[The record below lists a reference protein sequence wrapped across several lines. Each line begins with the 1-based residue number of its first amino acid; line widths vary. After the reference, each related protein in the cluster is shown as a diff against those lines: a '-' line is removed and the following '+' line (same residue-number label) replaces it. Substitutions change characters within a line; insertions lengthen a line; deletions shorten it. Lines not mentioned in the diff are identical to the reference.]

1 MTWDVELLSSP
12 NCTQPVSTLC
22 GSFTTRN
29 AHALPQLNSC
39 RGCMQIFIQAC
50 RLWFASGAR
59 TPIVMERMA
68 TRCHRSLPPLL
79 LSVSSNQY
87 HSTAI
92 TLCQQRPHIQAQ
104 RYISTLRQRLQF
116 STHRP
121 PLLIARTAKTFS
133 WTQRAHYRE
142 RHTAS
147 IPHAESD
154 NASYDGSNSNS
165 AEGVSGSNGDKDS
178 TADSNTG
185 LDQVSNTAES
195 VRTGF
200 TLPSVRRTASAS
212 SVSQS
217 ARSLGAAGAPAAV
230 QQASDGRAIA
240 NLSRC
245 GKCTVTPTL
254 NLGPG
259 SAPIP
264 SNCDHVAG
272 MAESMESVGLS
283 Q

>member
-1 MTWDVELLSSP
+1 
-12 NCTQPVSTLC
+12 
-22 GSFTTRN
+22 
-29 AHALPQLNSC
+29 
-39 RGCMQIFIQAC
+39 MQIITKAC
-50 RLWFASGAR
+50 RLCFASGAR

-68 TRCHRSLPPLL
+68 TRCHRTLPPLL

-92 TLCQQRPHIQAQ
+92 TLCQQRPRIQAL
-104 RYISTLRQRLQF
+104 RYNSTLRQRLPF

-133 WTQRAHYRE
+133 WTQRAHNRD
-142 RHTAS
+142 RHTTS
-147 IPHAESD
+147 IPQAEPGS
-154 NASYDGSNSNS
+154 ASYDGSNLNS
-165 AEGVSGSNGDKDS
+165 AEGGSGSNGDDGDS

-185 LDQVSNTAES
+185 LDQVSNTADS

-217 ARSLGAAGAPAAV
+217 ARSFGAAGAPAAV

-245 GKCTVTPTL
+245 GICTFTPTS
-254 NLGPG
+254 NLGSG
-259 SAPIP
+259 SALI
-264 SNCDHVAG
+264 SSDCDREAG
-272 MAESMESVGLS
+272 VAESIDSVGLS
-283 Q
+283 QRRSMVRLQEQ